1 LIIASVQFFTS
12 KAATDFG
19 VTLGRGT
26 ALPLTTT
33 GYINLANNIAFNS
46 SGGEIAL
53 ANGNNAENNL
63 LTSFQQGTIHDAN
76 LPNGCTITFVD
87 TPGSAGTFYYGIRVL
102 SNSDQIMH
110 HRNTQFSY
118 IQLCA

>member
-1 LIIASVQFFTS
+1 LIIASLQFFTS

-26 ALPLTTT
+26 SLDLSSA
-33 GYINLANNIAFNS
+33 YINLANNIAFKS

-87 TPGSAGTFYYGIRVL
+87 TPGAGTFYYGIRVL

-118 IQLCA
+118 IQLCS